1 MRRHGLRLYSSDT
14 RTWLHRDRAL
24 AAGHQAARRWEALP
38 PAERGTQPLEE
49 QLAMS
54 LHHERGPMV
63 VEDVAALPASPMIV
77 AEGSVITPSCL
88 PADAHAV
95 WLLLHEPDSRGIPLY
110 ALLAEEIEAEVRVA
124 HAPVIAIDGVE
135 ETLAAVEEL
144 FAEVLVG
151 APRARTLD
159 ERRALLRE
167 ANLAQVEQVR
177 GFYAR
182 PWATGDPDAVERTF
196 VCECGDAACVAD
208 VRATVGAAETAP
220 ALAAGH

>member
-1 MRRHGLRLYSSDT
+1 
-14 RTWLHRDRAL
+14 
-24 AAGHQAARRWEALP
+24 
-38 PAERGTQPLEE
+38 
-49 QLAMS
+49 MS
-54 LHHERGPMV
+54 LHHERGRMV

-88 PADAHAV
+88 PAGAHGV
-95 WLLLHEPDSRGIPLY
+95 WLLLRAPDARGVPLY
-110 ALLAEEIEAEVRVA
+110 ALLAEELEAEVRAA
-124 HAPVIAIDGVE
+124 HAPVIAIAGVDQ
-135 ETLAAVEEL
+135 TVAAVEEL
-144 FAEVLVG
+144 FAEALVA
-151 APRARTLD
+151 APRAGTLD

-182 PWATGDPDAVERTF
+182 PWANGNPEAVERTF

-208 VRATVGAAETAP
+208 VRSTVGAAATAP